1 MANPTVPVPFA
12 DSPRN
17 GAWGDRPYAIAD
29 IQGPVSYV
37 PLVLGIG
44 NAGGPLTSPS
54 GGQAITP
61 SNFGLVAGLEG
72 IDVISGSTSGTYTV
86 DAFQAT
92 AYQSGSNNSTW
103 LLRWNNSVTGAEAGA
118 GTNLS
123 GEMVRLRSFGPY

>member
-1 MANPTVPVPFA
+1 MANPSAVVPFA

-29 IQGPVSYV
+29 ILGPKSYT
-37 PLVLGIG
+37 PLVLG
-44 NAGGPLTSPS
+44 AGTPPASPT

-61 SNFGLVAGLEG
+61 GNFGLSAGLEG
-72 IDVISGSTSGTYTV
+72 IDVICGSTSGTYTV

-92 AYQSGSNNSTW
+92 NYVTGQPNGTW
-103 LLRWNNSVTGAEAGA
+103 LLRWNNSVTGAEVTV
-118 GTNLS
+118 GTDLS